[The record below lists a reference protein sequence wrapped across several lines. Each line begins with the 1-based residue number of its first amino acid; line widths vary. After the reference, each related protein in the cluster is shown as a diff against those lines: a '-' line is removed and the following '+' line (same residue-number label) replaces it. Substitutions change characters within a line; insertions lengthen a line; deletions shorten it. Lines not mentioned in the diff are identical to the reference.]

1 MHGLNLRYRHLG
13 KNVSLSK
20 DLAER
25 ICERASYGKIVV
37 VASNPTIML
46 SSVRKQYLRIIYR
59 LQVERSRTLQSEQ
72 GQSLSNELARMRNLS
87 FTTKLSDTLEANITF
102 ATADEVA
109 RSAPEC
115 STLYVTYDFP
125 KERLHLMTSWMPKNG
140 QVVLY
145 EQR

>member
-1 MHGLNLRYRHLG
+1 MQSLRLLLFLCSFFTMQLFLRHAMEAVMHGLNLRHRHLG
-13 KNVSLSK
+13 KGVSLSK

-87 FTTKLSDTLEANITF
+87 FTTKLSDTLEANVTF

-109 RSAPEC
+109 RFAP
-115 STLYVTYDFP
+115 
-125 KERLHLMTSWMPKNG
+125 
-140 QVVLY
+140 
-145 EQR
+145 